1 MKITKFILLFYIFV
15 GCNSGGKSIQVSEFD
30 WMLTIPKVLKEIPV
44 KTTALRQEGGIRMIE
59 DAYPGEKI
67 KIIAEPIINYSYGTY
82 NKISAQYTNFESNKD
97 FLLEFERAN
106 EILINSILNRKPE
119 LKYTT
124 EVGTIKIDNLEF
136 KTFELNTLN
145 NTDNPYKFSVYS
157 RMFGNKK
164 LDIIILSD
172 DEQKRD
178 LFERILKNSKFKN

>member
-1 MKITKFILLFYIFV
+1 M
-15 GCNSGGKSIQVSEFD
+15 
-30 WMLTIPKVLKEIPV
+30 
-44 KTTALRQEGGIRMIE
+44 
-59 DAYPGEKI
+59 
-67 KIIAEPIINYSYGTY
+67 
-82 NKISAQYTNFESNKD
+82 
-97 FLLEFERAN
+97 EFERAN

-145 NTDNPYKFSVYS
+145 NTDNQYKFSVYS